1 MRDGSDNMESPIKIY
16 ENMIWE
22 ILDEGSK
29 LTLISILMDKGFEG
43 NCKLIAKINGET
55 TVLEVNDETGHNI
68 ILPINILDIL
78 NE

>member
-1 MRDGSDNMESPIKIY
+1 MEDPIKVY
-16 ENMIWE
+16 ENMIWN

-29 LTLISILMDKGFEG
+29 LTLISVLMNNGFEG
-43 NCKLIAKINGET
+43 NCKLIAKIDGEV
-55 TVLEVNDETGHNI
+55 TVLEVNDESGHYM

>member
-1 MRDGSDNMESPIKIY
+1 MEDPIKVY
-16 ENMIWE
+16 ENMIWD

-29 LTLISILMDKGFEG
+29 LTLISVLMNNGFEG
-43 NCKLIAKINGET
+43 NCKLIAKIDGNV
-55 TVLEVNDETGHNI
+55 TVLEVNDELGHYM

>member
-1 MRDGSDNMESPIKIY
+1 MGDPIKVY
-16 ENMIWE
+16 KNMIWD

-29 LTLISILMDKGFEG
+29 LTLIDILMNNGFEG
-43 NCKLIAKINGET
+43 NCKLIAKIDGEV
-55 TVLEVNDETGHNI
+55 TVLEVNDESGHCM

>member
-1 MRDGSDNMESPIKIY
+1 MEDPIKVY

-29 LTLISILMDKGFEG
+29 LTLINILMTNGFEG
-43 NCKLIAKINGET
+43 NCKLIAKIDGDV
-55 TVLEVNDETGHNI
+55 TVLEVNDESGHCM

>member
-1 MRDGSDNMESPIKIY
+1 MEGPIKVY
-16 ENMIWE
+16 ENMIWD

-29 LTLISILMDKGFEG
+29 LTLISVLMNNGFEG
-43 NCKLIAKINGET
+43 NCKLIAKIDGDV
-55 TVLEVNDETGHNI
+55 TVLEVNDESGHYM

>member
-1 MRDGSDNMESPIKIY
+1 MDKPIKVY

-22 ILDEGSK
+22 ILDKGSK
-29 LTLISILMDKGFEG
+29 LTLLSILMDNGFEG
-43 NCKLIAKINGET
+43 DCKLIAKIDGDV
-55 TVLEVNDETGHNI
+55 TVLEVNDESGHCM

>member
-1 MRDGSDNMESPIKIY
+1 MESPIKIY
-16 ENMIWE
+16 ENMIWN
-22 ILDEGSK
+22 ILDKGSK
-29 LTLISILMDKGFEG
+29 LTLISILMDHGFEG

>member
-1 MRDGSDNMESPIKIY
+1 MNEPIKIY

-29 LTLISILMDKGFEG
+29 LTLIDILMNNGFEG
-43 NCKLIAKINGET
+43 NCKLIAKIDGDKS
-55 TVLEVNDETGHNI
+55 VLEVNDESGHNML
-68 ILPINILDIL
+68 LPINILDIL

>member
-16 ENMIWE
+16 ENMIWN
-22 ILDEGSK
+22 ILDKGSK
-29 LTLISILMDKGFEG
+29 LTLITILMDQGFEG

>member
-29 LTLISILMDKGFEG
+29 LTLISILMDQGFEG

-55 TVLEVNDETGHNI
+55 TILEVNDETGHNI
-68 ILPINILDIL
+68 VLPINILDIL

>member
-1 MRDGSDNMESPIKIY
+1 MDKPIKVY

-22 ILDEGSK
+22 ILDKGSK
-29 LTLISILMDKGFEG
+29 LTLLSILMDNGFEG
-43 NCKLIAKINGET
+43 NCKLIAKIDGDV
-55 TVLEVNDETGHNI
+55 TVLEVNDELGHCM

>member
-1 MRDGSDNMESPIKIY
+1 MDEPIKVY

-22 ILDEGSK
+22 ILDKGSK
-29 LTLISILMDKGFEG
+29 LTLISILMNNGFEG
-43 NCKLIAKINGET
+43 NCKLIAKIDGDV
-55 TVLEVNDETGHNI
+55 TVLEVNDESGHYM